1 MKDLKKVV
9 AAVVEENCRN
19 VMVVVAVKGK
29 E

>member
-9 AAVVEENCRN
+9 TAVEEKNNRN

>member
-9 AAVVEENCRN
+9 AAVKEENNRN

>member
-9 AAVVEENCRN
+9 TAVKEENNRN

>member
-1 MKDLKKVV
+1 MKDLKQVV
-9 AAVVEENCRN
+9 TAVEEENNRN